1 MLRRRRSVAIS
12 LLLSPPEVCELRGVT
27 KSFLSSLVLTA
38 FSIPLLATPAFGQDM
53 PITAPTDAPPDT
65 AVASEPGSVE
75 PASSSE
81 AVVADETVSPE
92 EGPPPSDSP
101 GPSPEP
107 VAVEVE
113 APVEA
118 IAPPVQAPRSQAHE
132 PADESVEPEEDSLL
146 PPGEAEMMGAHEVD
160 SVAIRFVPGKGLEL
174 TSADGRFRL
183 QTRVRAQFRWTL
195 ADSGDDWAH
204 RFRIRRARVVF
215 SGNTFHRD
223 VRYKFELAFSPN
235 DVGIRDDFADEA
247 SDRLPTLSPLLDF
260 YIDFRQLRDL
270 QVRVGQSKVFSNRQ
284 RVISSG
290 NLQLVDR
297 ALLNSEFT
305 LDRDIGVD
313 IRSRDFLGLDML
325 RYYAGVFMARGR
337 DSQGFDDFGMLYLA
351 RLEFLP
357 LGMFNDY
364 SESDFERGGA
374 RLSIGAGY
382 GYIDRAR
389 GDRGIRGSAPADGG
403 TTDTQHVFADAL
415 FKFQGFSALA
425 EFAYRTGSRNPG
437 DAVDEMGNM
446 IPVSGTRDGIGLN
459 LQAGY
464 LLPNLPLEVAARYG
478 LIRGVGDEST
488 LSDRNELVIGASY
501 YIARHPYKLQMD
513 YTRLWGDSFGEGANQ
528 LRVQL
533 QVSL

>member
-1 MLRRRRSVAIS
+1 M
-12 LLLSPPEVCELRGVT
+12 
-27 KSFLSSLVLTA
+27 KQKY
-38 FSIPLLATPAFGQDM
+38 LLALFATALSVPWMTNPAVGQDVS
-53 PITAPTDAPPDT
+53 ITAPSEAQADTDDT
-65 AVASEPGSVE
+65 SEVGAVE
-75 PASSSE
+75 PAEVENGERVETTAAVEVGTDVEAEPSSNP
-81 AVVADETVSPE
+81 A
-92 EGPPPSDSP
+92 
-101 GPSPEP
+101 PSPLTTDVSVVEP
-107 VAVEVE
+107 VA
-113 APVEA
+113 AP
-118 IAPPVQAPRSQAHE
+118 E
-132 PADESVEPEEDSLL
+132 PAAQTAPTEELDGVEEEDLL
-146 PPGEAEMMGAHEVD
+146 PPGEAEMMGAHEVE
-160 SVAIRFVPGKGLEL
+160 STAIRFVPGKGLEL

-195 ADSGDDWAH
+195 ADTGDDWAQ

-235 DVGIRDDFADEA
+235 DVGIRDDFDDDAT
-247 SDRLPTLSPLLDF
+247 DRLPTLSPLLDF
-260 YIDFRQLRDL
+260 YIDFRQLRDF
-270 QVRVGQSKVFSNRQ
+270 QVRVGQSKIFSNRQ

-325 RYYAGVFMARGR
+325 RYYAGVFIARGR
-337 DSQGFDDFGMLYLA
+337 DSQGFDDFGMMYLA
-351 RLEFLP
+351 RLEYLP

-403 TTDTQHVFADAL
+403 TTDTQHVFVDAL
-415 FKFQGFSALA
+415 FKWQGFSALA
-425 EFAYRTGSRNPG
+425 EFAWRTGSRNPG
-437 DAVDEMGNM
+437 EAVDEMGNM
-446 IPVSGTRDGIGLN
+446 IPVAGTRDGIGLN

-464 LLPNLPLEVAARYG
+464 LLPNLPVEIAARYG
-478 LIRGVGDEST
+478 LIRGLGDDT
-488 LSDRNELVIGASY
+488 ALSDRNELVIGASY

>member
-1 MLRRRRSVAIS
+1 MPNAAL
-12 LLLSPPEVCELRGVT
+12 
-27 KSFLSSLVLTA
+27 
-38 FSIPLLATPAFGQDM
+38 GQDVS
-53 PITAPTDAPPDT
+53 IAAPSEGEADTDDT
-65 AVASEPGSVE
+65 SEVQPAEVESGESIETTSAVEVGNDAEAEPSSD
-75 PASSSE
+75 PA
-81 AVVADETVSPE
+81 
-92 EGPPPSDSP
+92 
-101 GPSPEP
+101 PSPSTTEVSVVEP
-107 VAVEVE
+107 VA
-113 APVEA
+113 AP
-118 IAPPVQAPRSQAHE
+118 E
-132 PADESVEPEEDSLL
+132 PAAQTVLTEQLDDAEEEDLL
-146 PPGEAEMMGAHEVD
+146 PPGEAEMMGAHEVE
-160 SVAIRFVPGKGLEL
+160 STAIRFVPGKGLEL

-195 ADSGDDWAH
+195 ADSGDDWAQ

-235 DVGIRDDFADEA
+235 DVGIRDDFADDA
-247 SDRLPTLSPLLDF
+247 NDRLPTLSPLLDF

-297 ALLNSEFT
+297 SLLNSEFT

-313 IRSRDFLGLDML
+313 VRSRDFLGLDML
-325 RYYAGVFMARGR
+325 RYYAGVFIARGR
-337 DSQGFDDFGMLYLA
+337 DSQGFDDFGMMYLA

-403 TTDTQHVFADAL
+403 TTDTQHVFVDAL
-415 FKFQGFSALA
+415 FKWQGFSALA
-425 EFAYRTGSRNPG
+425 EFAWRTGSRNAG

-446 IPVSGTRDGIGLN
+446 VPVAGTRDGIGLN

-464 LLPNLPLEVAARYG
+464 LLPNLPVEVAARYG
-478 LIRGVGDEST
+478 LIRGVGDDT
-488 LSDRNELVIGASY
+488 ALGDRNELVIGASY
-501 YIARHPYKLQMD
+501 YIARHPYKLQLD

>member
-1 MLRRRRSVAIS
+1 MTQKYLFALFATALSIS
-12 LLLSPPEVCELRGVT
+12 LLSNPAIGQDVPPTAPSGAEVDTDDASDASSAELPEVDSREIDASADAGTGADSDGPSDAEAV
-27 KSFLSSLVLTA
+27 
-38 FSIPLLATPAFGQDM
+38 PATE
-53 PITAPTDAPPDT
+53 APP
-65 AVASEPGSVE
+65 AEPMAASEPVTLTPPTEE
-75 PASSSE
+75 PIQPRDL
-81 AVVADETVSPE
+81 DEPEDVDGPE
-92 EGPPPSDSP
+92 E
-101 GPSPEP
+101 
-107 VAVEVE
+107 
-113 APVEA
+113 
-118 IAPPVQAPRSQAHE
+118 
-132 PADESVEPEEDSLL
+132 EDLL
-146 PPGEAEMMGAHEVD
+146 PPGEAEMMGAHEVE
-160 SVAIRFVPGKGLEL
+160 SSAIRFVPGKGLEL

-195 ADSGDDWAH
+195 ADAGDDWAH

-235 DVGIRDDFADEA
+235 DVGIRDDFADDA

-297 ALLNSEFT
+297 SLLNSEFT

-313 IRSRDFLGLDML
+313 VRSRDFLGLDML
-325 RYYAGVFMARGR
+325 RYYAGVFIARGR
-337 DSQGFDDFGMLYLA
+337 DSQGLDDFGMMYLA

-403 TTDTQHVFADAL
+403 TTDTQHVFLDAL
-415 FKFQGFSALA
+415 FKWQGFSALA
-425 EFAYRTGSRNPG
+425 EFAWRTGSRNPG

-446 IPVSGTRDGIGLN
+446 IPVAGTRDGIGLN

-464 LLPNLPLEVAARYG
+464 LLPNLPVEVAARYG
-478 LIRGVGDEST
+478 MIRGVGDDT
-488 LSDRNELVIGASY
+488 ALGDRNELVVGASY
-501 YIARHPYKLQMD
+501 YIARHPYKLQLD

>member
-1 MLRRRRSVAIS
+1 MTNNASPRLILALVALSAMFASPVFSQEADEASNSPSSSVEETEAPSIAEGE
-12 LLLSPPEVCELRGVT
+12 LPVDGEEV
-27 KSFLSSLVLTA
+27 
-38 FSIPLLATPAFGQDM
+38 
-53 PITAPTDAPPDT
+53 
-65 AVASEPGSVE
+65 VE
-75 PASSSE
+75 PAPIEPSE
-81 AVVADETVSPE
+81 PA
-92 EGPPPSDSP
+92 
-101 GPSPEP
+101 
-107 VAVEVE
+107 AVEAAAVE
-113 APVEA
+113 AAAAEAAAVEA
-118 IAPPVQAPRSQAHE
+118 AAVEAAAAE
-132 PADESVEPEEDSLL
+132 PALGPQSAALEEEAFEEESLL
-146 PPGEAEMMGAHEVD
+146 PPGEAEMMGAHEVETTT
-160 SVAIRFVPGKGLEL
+160 IRFVPGKGLEL

-215 SGNTFHRD
+215 SGNTFHPD

-364 SESDFERGGA
+364 SESDFERAGA
-374 RLSIGAGY
+374 RLSLGAGY

-403 TTDTQHVFADAL
+403 TTDTQHVFVDAL
-415 FKFQGFSALA
+415 LKFRGFSAFG
-425 EFAYRTGSRNPG
+425 EFAWRTGSR
-437 DAVDEMGNM
+437 
-446 IPVSGTRDGIGLN
+446 
-459 LQAGY
+459 
-464 LLPNLPLEVAARYG
+464 
-478 LIRGVGDEST
+478 
-488 LSDRNELVIGASY
+488 
-501 YIARHPYKLQMD
+501 
-513 YTRLWGDSFGEGANQ
+513 
-528 LRVQL
+528 
-533 QVSL
+533 